1 MCIRDR
7 NGTDEIAA
15 VTGNQI
21 MIIEA
26 DSSGKALKAGIATV
40 TAKAAG

>member
-1 MCIRDR
+1 
-7 NGTDEIAA
+7 
-15 VTGNQI
+15 